1 MLDYKTKLDLKK
13 GNPYAY
19 RQVFRLLYPRL
30 KAYCKL
36 FIRKENEVEDIIQDV
51 FITLWEKRKFIRADK
66 SVESWIFVMVRHRCL
81 NWLKRN
87 RLENEDY
94 EIEDLKKEDLQYLY
108 QLDFINR
115 EEKSLEEM
123 LGDSLR
129 QAIDTLPMKMKR
141 VLVACKIEGKK
152 QKVVAS
158 EMGISL
164 KMVEKHLANAKKHLH
179 RKLLKEYTRFLYLM
193 STIF

>member
-36 FIRKENEVEDIIQDV
+36 FIRKENEAEDIIQEV
-51 FITLWEKRKFIRADK
+51 FITLWEKRKFIKADK
-66 SVESWIFVMVRHRCL
+66 SVESWIFVMVRYRCL

-87 RLENEDY
+87 KLENEDF
-94 EIEDLKKEDLQYLY
+94 EIEDLKRKDLQYLY

-115 EEKSLEEM
+115 EEKSLEDM
-123 LGDSLR
+123 LGESLR
-129 QAIDTLPMKMKR
+129 QAIDTLPKKMKR

-164 KMVEKHLANAKKHLH
+164 KMVEKHLANAKKHLR
-179 RKLLKEYTRFLYLM
+179 RKLLKEYTRFLYLI
-193 STIF
+193 STVF